1 MEVEIGM
8 KPGTMIC
15 ICYDNITRDLPSS
28 IGQEFAT
35 SMKSAY
41 GNRVEQEKTHSK
53 VRTTRSPFGSGLRST
68 VTLQSIIDMIPSP
81 NYEIDVDVSHSG
93 DQMTKA
99 HLLMDDSF
107 DRITV
112 DKNRLVLV
120 RVDQDKQKD
129 IITSQRR

>member
-1 MEVEIGM
+1 
-8 KPGTMIC
+8 
-15 ICYDNITRDLPSS
+15 
-28 IGQEFAT
+28 
-35 SMKSAY
+35 MKSAY

-120 RVDQDKQKD
+120 SVGQDKQKD
-129 IITSQRR
+129 RITS